1 MLELKAISTS
11 ILNKHSGLQTE
22 YLNGTTCHLNIK
34 HNRHAEQ
41 PAKVIFNKSLYIN
54 KC

>member
-41 PAKVIFNKSLYIN
+41 PAKVIFNKFLYIN